1 MEKLVNISELCKIL
15 NLIDAK
21 TKKPLSH
28 TLRYWEKEFIQISPK
43 KINNQRYYSQKDIE
57 IIKFIKTL
65 IRDKKISIK
74 GVKKILA
81 NDIKKLDD
89 QHIDSLRIDHY
100 KKNLKLKS
108 KKILENIKK
117 LKIYGKKNTP

>member
-28 TLRYWEKEFIQISPK
+28 TLRYWEKEFKQIKPK

-89 QHIDSLRIDHY
+89 QHIDSLDCHY
-100 KKNLKLKS
+100 KNLKLK
-108 KKILENIKK
+108 
-117 LKIYGKKNTP
+117 